1 MIDELA
7 DFEIFP
13 KEWLSEYIFV
23 GLKDLESEE
32 TSQAK
37 DSN

>member
-7 DFEIFP
+7 NLEIFP

-23 GLKDLESEE
+23 GLKDLEP
-32 TSQAK
+32 
-37 DSN
+37 